1 MIHEISHFRVYAALS
16 YTTNQLWS
24 MRETI
29 PSFPFY
35 DILELVELSKQPI
48 NNAWENKTEDM
59 VRYNARIKIGNV
71 IKDIGTRGIPFI
83 AMRDLQ
89 K

>member
-1 MIHEISHFRVYAALS
+1 MIHKISHFRVYAALS

-35 DILELVELSKQPI
+35 DISELVELSKQSI
-48 NNAWENKTEDM
+48 NNDWERKIEASTT
-59 VRYNARIKIGNV
+59 YNIRIRIGNV
-71 IKDIGTRGIPFI
+71 IKDIGSRSIPFI
-83 AMRDLQ
+83 CESDLR